1 MSGEQASLSR
11 PGHGVHCANCGE
23 GRWQQAVAGYWFC
36 HGCGATWRGIGKTF
50 IRSDVD
56 GPNHDDLE
64 GYALMTHYVV
74 EITIKSVTRP
84 TPGPTAG
91 RVAPLTVPA
100 ERVVDDVTRVVLK
113 GDSLN
118 EALTKAQKHL
128 ALELEPTGVEYS
140 EDREKLESEF
150 RDAVAKKPAEWRE

>member
-1 MSGEQASLSR
+1 
-11 PGHGVHCANCGE
+11 
-23 GRWQQAVAGYWFC
+23 
-36 HGCGATWRGIGKTF
+36 
-50 IRSDVD
+50 
-56 GPNHDDLE
+56 
-64 GYALMTHYVV
+64 MTHYVV